1 MYSCFMQGMTN
12 ITVPQF
18 LPSVYNTNRFNFPFF
33 PQLVITVA
41 LLFEMRSPLQSFFFL
56 SLYAVQD
63 RHTEMSHLYYV
74 SMYRLTTGFLH
85 LLLYFIQINTAQ
97 SSAV

>member
-41 LLFEMRSPLQSFFFL
+41 LLFEMRWRSPLQSFFF
-56 SLYAVQD
+56 SLF
-63 RHTEMSHLYYV
+63 TLYKID
-74 SMYRLTTGFLH
+74 T
-85 LLLYFIQINTAQ
+85 QK
-97 SSAV
+97 